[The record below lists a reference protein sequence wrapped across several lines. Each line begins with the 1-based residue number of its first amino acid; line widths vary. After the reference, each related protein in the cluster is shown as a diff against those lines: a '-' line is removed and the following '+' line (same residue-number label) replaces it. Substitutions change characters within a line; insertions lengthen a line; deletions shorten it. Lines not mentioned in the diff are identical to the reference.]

1 MRRHLVLAAAI
12 AGVLIVSGCGSDT
25 SGARRTVTAVVTVSS
40 GVDGSA
46 EGSPA
51 ADASDAPASGESA
64 APSAEPSPSPSPSP
78 SSTAVSAAPIVTGI
92 DPLKVDCGAILSAA
106 DIKKIFNVDI
116 PNDRIKRTIDVTGNE
131 VGQTGQVRCLYGLSA
146 DQKAGAFSMLLTTY
160 TDSAAAEKQVG
171 VTAQTLSDNGATNLP
186 ATVSGYPATV
196 SLQDGGLIV
205 MPYDNWTMAIASFPT
220 TPIDPATLQTGL
232 PQLAEAALA
241 RILKS

>member
-1 MRRHLVLAAAI
+1 MVAWASRVGADRYGGLMRRHLVLAAAI

-92 DPLKVDCGAILSAA
+92 DPLKVDCGAILS
-106 DIKKIFNVDI
+106 
-116 PNDRIKRTIDVTGNE
+116 
-131 VGQTGQVRCLYGLSA
+131 
-146 DQKAGAFSMLLTTY
+146 
-160 TDSAAAEKQVG
+160 
-171 VTAQTLSDNGATNLP
+171 
-186 ATVSGYPATV
+186 
-196 SLQDGGLIV
+196 
-205 MPYDNWTMAIASFPT
+205 
-220 TPIDPATLQTGL
+220 
-232 PQLAEAALA
+232 
-241 RILKS
+241 